1 MLTLGDGSIIMEQIT
16 SLDGRRGALDG
27 TLVNNDDVVI
37 VLLFFQAVLVGYLLK
52 GIVRGHEWP
61 LGHTRMKK
69 P

>member
-1 MLTLGDGSIIMEQIT
+1 MEHIT
-16 SLDGRRGALDG
+16 NLGRRGALDG

-37 VLLFFQAVLVGYLLK
+37 VLLCFQAVLVAYLLK

-61 LGHTRMKK
+61 HSRNMKN